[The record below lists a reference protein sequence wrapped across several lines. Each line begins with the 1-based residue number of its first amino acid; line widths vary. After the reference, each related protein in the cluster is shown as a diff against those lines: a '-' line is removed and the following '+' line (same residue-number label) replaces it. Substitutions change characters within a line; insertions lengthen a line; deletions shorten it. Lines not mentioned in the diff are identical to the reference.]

1 MRDSRVPPCV
11 KTFIY
16 HSVTK
21 SNLIS
26 EQEKDDLIDNRQ
38 HLASTMMAVGRI
50 FPMASAV
57 TALLLSLL
65 LQSASVSALNLA
77 PFFTDDMN
85 QHTLKENTPVG
96 TVVYQLLGEDPEGS
110 PVTFGIEGTKKLR
123 VDPRSGQVTVAEEI
137 DRESPVGEL
146 GLSNDNEIRLTV
158 IIQGCI
164 QYYLISIHILAR
176 CHQSFNLILDTK

>member
-1 MRDSRVPPCV
+1 MIYR
-11 KTFIY
+11 KT
-16 HSVTK
+16 S
-21 SNLIS
+21 LI
-26 EQEKDDLIDNRQ
+26 NPTT
-38 HLASTMMAVGRI
+38 TMITAGRT
-50 FPMASAV
+50 FPMAFAV

-65 LQSASVSALNLA
+65 LRSGGVSALNLA

-96 TVVYQLLGEDPEGS
+96 TVVYQLKGEDPEGS
-110 PVTFGIEGTKKLR
+110 PVAFGIEGTRKLR

-158 IIQGCI
+158 IIQGWIYQSSSQCSGQISNLPNLQLNSEHNFESLI
-164 QYYLISIHILAR
+164 QNHIQIR
-176 CHQSFNLILDTK
+176 QT